1 MVKITC
7 TGCGKQLSIDETKLP
22 MKEVKFPCPQCKADQ
37 FFDRSKMGA
46 EPEAAPAP
54 ASPAVVAE
62 SGDDFGLPQALLVGK
77 EVPGIRDVVR
87 SMGMNLNVFPEAAA
101 GRDFYYR
108 EYPHLVNLSPNKMTP
123 PPLEEMGAILSV
135 SPIDRR
141 KGFFVLVADNLR
153 TLDGNAAFLY
163 NVSLV
168 VATKD
173 VPQFTK
179 IYSEAHRFHENL
191 YKNFSLLSGQ

>member
-1 MVKITC
+1 MVKIIC
-7 TGCGKQLSIDETKLP
+7 KQCGKQLSIDETKLP
-22 MKEVKFPCPQCKADQ
+22 MKEVKFPCPQCKTDQ
-37 FFDRSKMGA
+37 FFDRTKMGA
-46 EPEAAPAP
+46 AE
-54 ASPAVVAE
+54 SIPAVAPIV
-62 SGDDFGLPQALLVGK
+62 SDDENFGLPQALLVGK
-77 EVPGIRDVVR
+77 DVAGIREAVKGL
-87 SMGMNLNVFPEAAA
+87 GMNLNVFPTAEA

-108 EYPHLVNLSPNKMTP
+108 EYPHLVILCPNEMTP
-123 PPLEEMGAILSV
+123 PPLQEMSAILAV

-173 VPQFTK
+173 LAQFEK
-179 IYSEAHRFHENL
+179 IYTDAHRYHENL
-191 YKNFSLLSGQ
+191 YKHFSLLTGQ

>member
-7 TGCGKQLSIDETKLP
+7 SSCGKQLSIDETKLP

-46 EPEAAPAP
+46 EENASAPAP
-54 ASPAVVAE
+54 VVEAP
-62 SGDDFGLPQALLVGK
+62 SQDDFGLPQAMLIGK
-77 EVPGIRDVVR
+77 EIPGIRDVVR
-87 SMGMNLNVFPEAAA
+87 VMGMSLNVFAEAGP

-108 EYPHLVNLSPNKMTP
+108 EYPHLVILSPAKMTP
-123 PPLEEMGAILSV
+123 PPLEEMGPILSV

-173 VPQFTK
+173 VPQFAK
-179 IYSEAHRFHENL
+179 IYAEGHRFHEKM
-191 YKNFSLLSGQ
+191 YKNFSLLTGH

>member
-7 TGCGKQLSIDETKLP
+7 SNCGKQLSIDETKLP

-37 FFDRSKMGA
+37 FFDRTKMEA
-46 EPEAAPAP
+46 EAEAPAAAPAAAVAP
-54 ASPAVVAE
+54 AA
-62 SGDDFGLPQALLVGK
+62 DDFGLPQAMLIGK
-77 EVPGIRDVVR
+77 EIPGIRDTVR
-87 SMGMNLNVFPEAAA
+87 GMGLNLNVFADATQA
-101 GRDFYYR
+101 RDFYYR
-108 EYPHLVNLSPNKMTP
+108 EYPHLVILSPSKMTP
-123 PPLEEMGAILSV
+123 PPLEEMGPILSV

-173 VPQFTK
+173 VPQFAK
-179 IYSEAHRFHENL
+179 IYSEGHRFHEKL
-191 YKNFSLLSGQ
+191 YKSFTLLSEQ

>member
-7 TGCGKQLSIDETKLP
+7 NNCGKQLSIDETKLP

-37 FFDRSKMGA
+37 YFDRSKMANAETA
-46 EPEAAPAP
+46 EPPAA
-54 ASPAVVAE
+54 E
-62 SGDDFGLPQALLVGK
+62 EFGLPQALLIGK
-77 EVPGIRDVVR
+77 EPPGIREQIKA
-87 SMGMNLNVFPEAAA
+87 MGMGLTVFPTAEA

-108 EYPHLVNLSPNKMTP
+108 EYPRLVILVPGQMTP
-123 PPLEEMGAILSV
+123 PPLQEMSAILSV
-135 SPIDRR
+135 SPVDRR

-153 TLDGNAAFLY
+153 TLDGNGAFLY

-173 VPQFTK
+173 IPQFQK
-179 IYSEAHRFHENL
+179 IHSEAYRFHEKL
-191 YKNFSLLSGQ
+191 YTHFSLLTGH

>member
-7 TGCGKQLSIDETKLP
+7 SSCGKQLSIDETKLP

-46 EPEAAPAP
+46 EETASAGAPVAEAA
-54 ASPAVVAE
+54 S
-62 SGDDFGLPQALLVGK
+62 DDFGLPMAILIGK
-77 EVPGIRDVVR
+77 EIPGVRDVVR
-87 SMGMNLNVFPEAAA
+87 SMGMNLNVFAEAGP

-108 EYPHLVNLSPNKMTP
+108 EYPHLVLLSPNKMTP
-123 PPLEEMGAILSV
+123 PPLEEMGPILSV

-173 VPQFTK
+173 MPQFAK
-179 IYSEAHRFHENL
+179 IYAEGHRFHEKL
-191 YKNFSLLSGQ
+191 YKNFSLLTER

>member
-1 MVKITC
+1 MVKIAC
-7 TGCGKQLSIDETKLP
+7 SNCGKQLSIDETKLP
-22 MKEVKFPCPQCKADQ
+22 MKEVKFPCPQCKTDQ
-37 FFDRSKMGA
+37 FFDRTKMG
-46 EPEAAPAP
+46 EADAVAPVVAAVAPA
-54 ASPAVVAE
+54 
-62 SGDDFGLPQALLVGK
+62 GDEFGLPQALLIGK
-77 EVPGIRDVVR
+77 EVPGLREVVR
-87 SMGMNLNVFPEAAA
+87 AMGMNLNVFPDAAA

-108 EYPHLVNLSPNKMTP
+108 EYPHMVVLSPNKMTQ

-135 SPIDRR
+135 SPLDRR

-173 VPQFTK
+173 IPQFQK
-179 IYSEAHRFHENL
+179 IYGEAHKFHERM
-191 YKNFSLLSGQ
+191 YSNFSLLTGR

>member
-7 TGCGKQLSIDETKLP
+7 SSCGKQLSIDETKLP

-37 FFDRSKMGA
+37 FFDRTKMQS
-46 EPEAAPAP
+46 
-54 ASPAVVAE
+54 ASADPVVAAVD
-62 SGDDFGLPQALLVGK
+62 GDDDFGLPQAMLIGK
-77 EVPGIRDVVR
+77 DVPGLRDVIKA
-87 SMGMNLNVFPEAAA
+87 MGMSLNAFPAADA

-108 EYPHLVNLSPNKMTP
+108 EYPHLVILSPTQMTQ
-123 PPLEEMGAILSV
+123 PPLQEMGAILSV
-135 SPIDRR
+135 SPVDRR

-168 VATKD
+168 IATKD
-173 VPQFTK
+173 VSQFQK
-179 IYSEAHRFHENL
+179 IYADAHKFHEKM
-191 YKNFSLLSGQ
+191 YKNFSLLTER